1 MNKLFDKITKLLKRC
16 IEISLYFLCFGVI
29 VQLLINDTILGW
41 DPVSNIQNTGTSFIG
56 VLAFVILYLLF
67 VRKGS

>member
-1 MNKLFDKITKLLKRC
+1 MNKLFDKIITLLKRC

-29 VQLLINDTILGW
+29 VQLLINDTILSW
-41 DPVSNIQNTGTSFIG
+41 DPVSNIQNAGTSFIG